1 MRCSRKIIDKSGKG
15 YVEVV
20 SYININ
26 LRTNF
31 QVVSYINI
39 NLRTNFHRPVTL
51 WRKLLVRGCEET
63 ILSRSYN
70 QFLLKMTG
78 LFETDQICI
87 QDFPAKLKLFS
98 SFSRS
103 SNGTN
108 SNLFIEARD
117 FLSLFYFKLFI
128 ILNSITNL
136 SREKYFPLSLNV
148 AKHFNFTSVTLISLY
163 KYNPQLNF
171 LLPCLTICNTCNIIN
186 LIPQFCKQIIAS
198 FFPEGKK

>member
-1 MRCSRKIIDKSGKG
+1 MRCSRKIIDKSEKG
-15 YVEVV
+15 YVE
-20 SYININ
+20 
-26 LRTNF
+26 
-31 QVVSYINI
+31 VVSYINI

-63 ILSRSYN
+63 ILLRSYN

-128 ILNSITNL
+128 LNSITNL
-136 SREKYFPLSLNV
+136 STEKYFPLSLNV
-148 AKHFNFTSVTLISLY
+148 AKHFNFTSVTSISVY

-171 LLPCLTICNTCNIIN
+171 VLPCLTICNTCNIIN